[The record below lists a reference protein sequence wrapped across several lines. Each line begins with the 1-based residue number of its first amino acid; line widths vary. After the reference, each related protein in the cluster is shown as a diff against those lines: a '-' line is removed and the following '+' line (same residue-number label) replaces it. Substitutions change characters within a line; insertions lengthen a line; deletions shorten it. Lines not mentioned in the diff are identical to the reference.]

1 MLQKQSSH
9 TLEKY
14 IPYLNI
20 KKKKTERKKKRHPQ
34 WNTENI
40 RRYTAPQNAISI
52 EMGGCSNRSFS

>member
-20 KKKKTERKKKRHPQ
+20 KKKKLKEKKKGIHSGIQ
-34 WNTENI
+34 K
-40 RRYTAPQNAISI
+40 IS
-52 EMGGCSNRSFS
+52 EDTLHLKMLFP